1 VKKNL
6 NGALSEI
13 IKKLYDYQKHREIN
27 DFVKAITEGISAA
40 FWVLSV
46 KFFFYFNKNYK

>member
-40 FWVLSV
+40 FWVLSDTP
-46 KFFFYFNKNYK
+46 